1 MESTNVVID
10 GRYKGYKIVFNKN
23 NNSIQL
29 KHKKEVIVLNGN
41 VTSICITNIKL
52 ENENIHYFQIK
63 GSTEKIFCLLDFN
76 TYLSLLMVGMK
87 APLEVLG

>member
-1 MESTNVVID
+1 MESTNIVID
-10 GRYKGYKIVFNKN
+10 GRYKGYKIVFDKN
-23 NNSIQL
+23 NKSIQL
-29 KHKKEVIVLNGN
+29 KHKKEIIILDGS

-76 TYLSLLMVGMK
+76 TYLYLLMVGMK
-87 APLEVLG
+87 APMEVLG

>member
-29 KHKKEVIVLNGN
+29 KNKKEVIVLNGN
-41 VTSICITNIKL
+41 VTSICITNTRLK
-52 ENENIHYFQIK
+52 NETIHYFQIRD
-63 GSTEKIFCLLDFN
+63 STEKIYCL
-76 TYLSLLMVGMK
+76 
-87 APLEVLG
+87 